1 MVLPLVFLSQI
12 EDCSALHFRL
22 PFMLM
27 WITNYTLVN
36 QNKNNEMTTC
46 KDSPMFKSM
55 RILKEQIKKLTGVE
69 YCAIS
74 YSIMHS
80 NTCSKKE
87 KHIAIT

>member
-1 MVLPLVFLSQI
+1 
-12 EDCSALHFRL
+12 
-22 PFMLM
+22 M

-55 RILKEQIKKLTGVE
+55 RILKEQIKKLTRVE
-69 YCAIS
+69 YCAMA

-80 NTCSKKE
+80 NTCSKKK
-87 KHIAIT
+87 KHIALTNNINFDWMLFFIFFDGGILFN